1 MTERKRWLAGC
12 LSALLSLPLAAAVP
26 GPDAPADLARGKA
39 MAQKMCS
46 RCHDDDGN
54 GG

>member
-26 GPDAPADLARGKA
+26 GPGAPADLKL
-39 MAQKMCS
+39 
-46 RCHDDDGN
+46 
-54 GG
+54 